1 MKYEALKHQGA
12 TGGSS
17 LEKIGDESGETG
29 KTVQRYIWLSRLCKE
44 LMKLVDDGKLGFVQ
58 GVDFFFLDENDQ
70 KTVYAVLRDM
80 GCPVST
86 AQSAKIKEIAKAGKF
101 TRESAIGVLVVVKPK
116 ARKVTFDAKK
126 LDSYF
131 DPTMTNDDIEELI
144 IKLLEEWKEKG
155 GIG

>member
-1 MKYEALKHQGA
+1 M
-12 TGGSS
+12 
-17 LEKIGDESGETG
+17 
-29 KTVQRYIWLSRLCKE
+29 
-44 LMKLVDDGKLGFVQ
+44 
-58 GVDFFFLDENDQ
+58 
-70 KTVYAVLRDM
+70 
-80 GCPVST
+80 
-86 AQSAKIKEIAKAGKF
+86 
-101 TRESAIGVLVVVKPK
+101 LVVVKPK

>member
-1 MKYEALKHQGA
+1 MKMAQVF
-12 TGGSS
+12 S
-17 LEKIGDESGETG
+17 
-29 KTVQRYIWLSRLCKE
+29 
-44 LMKLVDDGKLGFVQ
+44 
-58 GVDFFFLDENDQ
+58 FLDENDQ

-101 TRESAIGVLVVVKPK
+101 TRESAIEVLVVVKPK